1 MTTRT
6 LFGIAGAVVGFYVT
20 GGNPEGARWGYMIGS
35 VVGGIVDPEV
45 LKGPSI
51 GDGQQQTS
59 QAGVPRPIIYGIA
72 AGRGNIIDRGNLRKI
87 KVREQQGK
95 GGPINESER
104 FLLTYA
110 IRICEGEAHVRRVW
124 KDGKLVY
131 DISDMAQRPETA
143 GEKWTDYKYSRQV
156 MNTRFLRTYRFYTGS
171 ETQLPDPELE
181 AIHGIGETCAYR
193 GTAYMVAVN
202 DDTTDRG
209 GAVSDFLF
217 EMASGGTLTLS
228 TNVLPSSSYLDV
240 PYGFGYSDGPQS
252 YAVRFV
258 TPSDA
263 AVIFRLHNFRVT
275 GVARIRFAVLTAAP
289 VTSFALATIQDRAL
303 IDSSALYDSGWY
315 AATEAMADQFRAYEM
330 SQGRTPPVIT
340 VGTPGETVIYL
351 DNKAGGVFGFADMY
365 HFGYKAAAC
374 DIDWPNYTGSV
385 RFTTTPEVQGALLG
399 SDGELYWPAW
409 VTPSASR
416 KLTVGMIPIANIV
429 TDIAGMVGIKPA
441 QMDLS
446 QLAGVNVRG
455 YPLARQMSAAD
466 AIKGLQLPYLFDMPE
481 WDAKLRAIRRGGAVV
496 ATITDDDLIDSDEDE
511 VVRHQSMEF
520 PRRLTISAP
529 DPSASHAIVPQT
541 AQRTSTLVKAESE
554 AAIGLALTLLPD
566 ETAQIADTQLKFL
579 WANAEAQAE
588 FRLPEE
594 WGYLTPSDNVEYRSK
609 RFRLDAV
616 EYSDG
621 EVICTARY
629 DRVSAYQSNAVGI
642 SVDATPAFQQVRGQ
656 TRVQVLNL
664 PVLAETDDEVGVYLA
679 VGGRLAAW
687 SGATVQ
693 MSEDKFETWTE
704 IASVTGGAIIG
715 QTTTALI
722 AETTGFPSVQTLTVS
737 LPASPESIEYA
748 DMLRYRNRAVIDSE
762 IIQYETVVDLGAG
775 VYRIEGIIRGS
786 YATDAGSH
794 VIGSRF
800 VLIDSSLIFVP
811 IPRSRIGQIF
821 QIRGVTNGTSPDA
834 APIYTFSFSTCVSQ
848 TEWTVHSVA
857 AVRSLLGQVT
867 VTWVGRG
874 RLGNETAPYHSQY
887 FAGYRV
893 TFSDGYSVE
902 TLGSSITYSGPPG
915 TGVPAGV
922 TVTVRALN
930 AITGA
935 GPASSGVT
943 A

>member
-6 LFGIAGAVVGFYVT
+6 LFGVAGAVIGFYVT
-20 GGNPEGARWGYMIGS
+20 GGNPEGARWGFMIGS

-87 KVREQQGK
+87 KVEDQQGK
-95 GGPINESER
+95 GGPITISER

-131 DISDMAQRPETA
+131 DISDMTQRPETA
-143 GEKWTDYKYSRQV
+143 GEKWTDYKAARQTS
-156 MNTRFLRTYRFYTGS
+156 NAKFLRTYRFYTGD
-171 ETQLPDPELE
+171 ETQLPDPALE

-193 GTAYMVAVN
+193 GTAYMAAIN
-202 DDTTDRG
+202 DDLTDRG

-217 EMASGGTLTLS
+217 EMASGATLTLA
-228 TNVLPSSSYLDV
+228 TNVLPASRINAV
-240 PYGFGYSDGPQS
+240 PFGFGFSSGPLA
-252 YAVRFV
+252 YAVRFA

-263 AVIFRLHNFRVT
+263 AVVLRLHNFSVT
-275 GVARIRFAVLTAAP
+275 GVARIRFAALTVAP
-289 VTSFALATIQDRAL
+289 VAGGALATVQDRAF
-303 IDSSALYDSGWY
+303 IDGGASYDSGWY
-315 AATEAMADQFRAYEM
+315 AATEALADEFRAYEM
-330 SQGRTPPVIT
+330 SQGRTPPLII
-340 VGTPGETVIYL
+340 VGTPGESIVYL
-351 DNKAGGVFGFADMY
+351 DSKAGGVFGFADMY
-365 HFGYKAAAC
+365 HFGTKTAAC
-374 DIDWPNYTGSV
+374 DVDWPNYTGTV
-385 RFTTTPEVQGALLG
+385 RFNATPEVQGALLG

-416 KLTVGMIPIANIV
+416 KLTVGMIPAANIV
-429 TDIAGMVGIKPA
+429 TDITGMVGIKPA
-441 QMDLS
+441 QMELS

-455 YPLARQMSAAD
+455 YLLARQMSAAD
-466 AIKGLQLPYLFDMPE
+466 AIKGLQLPYLFDMTE

-496 ATITDDDLIDSDEDE
+496 ATITDDDLIDSDDDE

-554 AAIGLALTLLPD
+554 ASIGLALTLLPD
-566 ETAQIADTQLKFL
+566 ETARIADTQLKIL
-579 WANAEAQAE
+579 WANAEAEAE

-594 WGYLTPSDNVEYRSK
+594 WTRLTPSDNVEYRGK
-609 RFRLDAV
+609 RYRLDTV
-616 EYSDG
+616 EYGDG
-621 EVICTARY
+621 EMICTARY
-629 DRVSAYQSNAVGI
+629 DRVNAYQSNAVGI
-642 SVDATPAFQQVRGQ
+642 SVDATPAFQRVRGQ

-664 PVLAETDDEVGVYLA
+664 PVLAETDDDVGVYLA
-679 VGGRLAAW
+679 VGGRLGDW
-687 SGATVQ
+687 NGGTVQ
-693 MSEDKFETWTE
+693 LSEDRFETWTE
-704 IASVTGGAIIG
+704 IASVTRGAVIG

-722 AETTGFPSVQTLTVS
+722 AETAGFPSVQTLMVS

-775 VYRIEGIIRGS
+775 LYRLEGIIRGS

-848 TEWTVHSVA
+848 TEWTVHNVA
-857 AVRSLLGQVT
+857 AVRSLSDQVT
-867 VTWVGRG
+867 VTWIGRG
-874 RLGNETAPYHSQY
+874 RLGHETTAYHSQY

-902 TLGSSITYSGPPG
+902 TLGSSVTYSGPPG

-935 GPASSGVT
+935 GPVSSGVT